1 VVVVVV
7 VGIVEELDHEGG
19 GIAVAFDHEG
29 GIAVAFGL
37 GHNFEGG
44 SDVEVDLEGGIVV
57 DSVD

>member
-7 VGIVEELDHEGG
+7 VGIVEELDHEG
-19 GIAVAFDHEG
+19 G